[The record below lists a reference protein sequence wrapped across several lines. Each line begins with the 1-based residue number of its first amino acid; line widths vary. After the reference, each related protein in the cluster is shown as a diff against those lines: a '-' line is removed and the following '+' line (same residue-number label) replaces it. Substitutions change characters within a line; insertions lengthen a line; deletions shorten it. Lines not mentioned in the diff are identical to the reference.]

1 MPQAKQRSAWSTWL
15 GLVIAAILGAQLLL
29 MHKQTALHAPDL
41 HPLQTQQKTEATK
54 LLQSLEDARQ
64 RLEQLQH
71 DLRQQQAALA
81 TERAAL
87 ERLRNATAPA
97 APAALSLIHI

>member
-1 MPQAKQRSAWSTWL
+1 MPQAKRASAWSTWL
-15 GLVIAAILGAQLLL
+15 GLVIAAILAVQLLL

-64 RLEQLQH
+64 RLETVQANLRRSKQRSRRSASLSSACGTPLHQQHQQHQL
-71 DLRQQQAALA
+71 R
-81 TERAAL
+81 R
-87 ERLRNATAPA
+87 P
-97 APAALSLIHI
+97 